1 MKVKA
6 WLQNSYVEHVD
17 RVLCLAFDRVELCL
31 AFDRVELCLAF
42 DRVELC
48 LAFDRV
54 VGSNVKLDAS
64 SALPVSRNGSMTSTE
79 RMLKTQIVF

>member
-48 LAFDRV
+48 LASVFK
-54 VGSNVKLDAS
+54 KLKIPPDK
-64 SALPVSRNGSMTSTE
+64 VSGNIRIYNMKPKNDTN
-79 RMLKTQIVF
+79 